1 MARRLRDHLVPLPLV
16 PEELELRDGLSE
28 PVRRPSAAA
37 VVWTLLDGGPS
48 QANPQR
54 RSFADDRGNWH
65 RGKATVA
72 RDARGYVRDEDAAGP
87 RVIRTATLVAEGV
100 RTWRRIDFLEAVPE
114 GCDVGYRLWDGT
126 SEWAWTGAAWVAQ
139 VSDATGWTHPDTIN
153 ANLATFPATARRL
166 GVVARLS
173 TDTREAS
180 PAFFGVRVALSC
192 VERGDEED
200 ALIRGVLASLR
211 AAVTVPAFLELDLP
225 AAVSPSAPLQL
236 FPESPI
242 DVRAVDAVFDRTTDP
257 NELTPIAGALTAWTE
272 GTPGTPARWTPTS
285 ATIPA
290 GRRLR
295 LEASIA
301 PDVVVQRHR
310 DLAPVARLP
319 AVRIYPGTALE
330 RYENDGGDLIYPRE
344 APGGGG
350 APIGLDVSGAIR
362 EVISV
367 DVLILAELGADARRI
382 AGALGDWLGRSGY
395 RRVVSRETGRIST
408 IQARTAFVSDDA
420 SLAEGVTEI
429 QATWRAEY
437 ETRRGRQFQEVPLVK
452 PGGVGL
458 QIDGG

>member
-1 MARRLRDHLVPLPLV
+1 MARRLRDHLVALPLV
-16 PEELELRDGLSE
+16 PEELGLRDGLSE
-28 PVRRPSAAA
+28 PVRRPSASA

-48 QANPQR
+48 QAHPQR

-72 RDARGYVRDEDAAGP
+72 RDGRGYVRDEDAPGP
-87 RVIRTATLVAEGV
+87 RVVRTPTLVAEGV
-100 RTWRRIDFLEAVPE
+100 RSWRRIDFLEHVPA

-126 SEWAWTGAAWVAQ
+126 SEWAWTGSAWAAQ
-139 VSDATGWTHPDTIN
+139 VGDATGWTNPDTIN
-153 ANLATFPATARRL
+153 ANLASFPATARRL

-180 PAFFGVRVALSC
+180 PAVFGVRVAFAC

-200 ALIRGVLASLR
+200 ALIRAVLASLR
-211 AAVTVPAFLELDLP
+211 AEVTVPSALELDLP
-225 AAVSPSAPLQL
+225 AAVSPAAPLQL
-236 FPESPI
+236 FPEAPI
-242 DVRAVDAVFDRTTDP
+242 DVRTVDAVFDRTTDP
-257 NELTPIAGALTAWTE
+257 SEASPIAGALTAWTD

-295 LEASIA
+295 VEVSIA
-301 PDVVVQRHR
+301 PDLVVQRHR
-310 DLAPVARLP
+310 DLAPVERLP
-319 AVRIYPGTALE
+319 SVRLYPGSALE
-330 RYENDGGDLIYPRE
+330 RYENDGGDVIYPR
-344 APGGGG
+344 AASGGG

-362 EVISV
+362 EVIAV

-420 SLAEGVTEI
+420 SLTEGVTAVR
-429 QATWRAEY
+429 ATWRTEY

-452 PGGVGL
+452 PDGLTL